1 MGEPLVSIVINNYNY
16 GQFIGEAIN
25 SALSQNYPHVEVIVV
40 DDESSD
46 NSIDV
51 IKSYGDRIIS
61 VLKQNGGQ
69 GSALNAGFQAS
80 KGDIIFFLDADDYFY
95 PTTVEQVVANWQ
107 PDTAQCQYRLSIV
120 DAKGT
125 FIEFYP
131 VMEIPF
137 DSGDV
142 WKLLLNQGRY
152 RTSVTSGT
160 CFSRAAL
167 QKVMPIPEMDF
178 RISADGYLVATVPFF
193 GQVTSLDISLGARR
207 VHDSNLWASQSGDWV
222 NKLRKNLLH
231 DKLRYQYIDQV
242 SVQSGHEPIAEPG
255 MRDYVHLTN
264 RIASRVLEP
273 DQHPFPEDSRLALA
287 WRGVMSLWQRSRLPQ
302 KRKVV
307 LSAWFLWV
315 GIMPNFLAR
324 PAIAWLVAGQSRPK
338 FVDAIL
344 KKVRALS
351 R

>member
-16 GQFIGEAIN
+16 GQFIGEAID
-25 SALSQNYPHVEVIVV
+25 SALSQTYPHVEVIVV

-46 NSIDV
+46 NSVEV
-51 IKSYGDRIIS
+51 IQGYGDRIIP

-69 GSALNAGFQAS
+69 GSALNAGFAAS
-80 KGDIIFFLDADDYFY
+80 KGAIIFFLDADDYFY
-95 PTTVEQVVANWQ
+95 PTTVEQVVANWE
-107 PDTAQCQYRLSIV
+107 PETAQCQYRLSIV

-125 FIEFYP
+125 FVEFYP

-142 WKLLLNQGRY
+142 WQLLLSQGRY

-167 QKVMPIPEMDF
+167 QKVMPIPETDF
-178 RISADGYLVATVPFF
+178 RISADGYLVATVPFY
-193 GQVTSLDISLGARR
+193 GKVTSLDVSLGARR
-207 VHDSNLWASQSGDWV
+207 VHDSNLWAAQSGDWV

-231 DKLRYQYIDQV
+231 DQLRYHYIDQV
-242 SVQSGHEPIAEPG
+242 ATQVGHGAIPEPG

-273 DQHPFPEDSRLALA
+273 GQHPFPGDSPLTLA
-287 WRGVMSLWQRSRLPQ
+287 WRGVMALWQRSRLPQ

-315 GIMPNFLAR
+315 GIMPAFLAR

-338 FVDAIL
+338 FVDAVL